1 MMTGGPI
8 RPPDSGSGSH
18 SGKRTVTMP
27 VQRILRGAHR
37 DEFPQQLGVTLVAMP
52 GATSATMKG
61 GHRWVFAPFEYLLG
75 TQCP

>member
-1 MMTGGPI
+1 
-8 RPPDSGSGSH
+8 
-18 SGKRTVTMP
+18 MP